1 MADDEDDQATQA
13 AQRPETT
20 QATERAEPTQA
31 VLRPETTQATER
43 PETTQAAERKSDPTQ
58 PSVSTS
64 SGRSTRSSVARTGR
78 RLRIGGGL
86 VEVPMV
92 STVDPASAVM
102 ENPTVVERKRFCWKC
117 SHPVG
122 RTSAT
127 TTATDHGACDKCG
140 VEFDFRPALSSGD
153 LVGGQYEVQGCIA
166 HGGLGWIYLAIDR
179 NVSDRWV
186 VLKGLLHAGDA
197 EAQKVAV
204 AERQFLAEVTHP
216 SIVKIFNFV
225 EHPLPDG
232 TPMGYIVM
240 EYVGGNSLKDVLAG
254 HPLPQRL
261 PVEQAIAYVL
271 EILPALGYLHST
283 GLVYNDLKPDNV
295 MVTEDS
301 LELIDLGAVAGIED
315 YGYLYGTPGYQA
327 PEIIE
332 TGPTVVSDIFTVGRT
347 LAVLTMDM
355 TTTNGRLRDGLPEP
369 EDAPVLA
376 EHEFFHRLLLRATNP
391 DPKRRFDSADELTG
405 QLLGVLREILSMQT
419 GAEHPGLSTAFSRQ
433 RTTFGTDE
441 TVEQT
446 DVYVDGV
453 ERDTNFSGVS
463 VVRALPVPLID
474 PSDPNA
480 QLLAATVHSA
490 PHQTLDAIR
499 HAREN
504 GIERIVGNAD
514 TSFTRELALSEVKAH
529 LDLGDSAEAT
539 ALLSKLETDLGSSW
553 RIDWYAGLASLI
565 DEEYENAFTR
575 FEAVLAAMPGEAA
588 PKLAMAATAEL
599 VLQHWESADPE
610 QWRDF
615 AERYYRTVWRT
626 DRNNVSAAFGLARML
641 IERGATSEA
650 LAALDQ
656 VPTSS
661 RHFTTARMTSVLAL
675 LSGRAID
682 EIGEPALRD
691 AATRVESL
699 PPEEGRSLQMRT
711 LVLGTAL
718 DWVRSGHA
726 ASGDLEP
733 ILGVPFTERGL
744 RKGTESGLR
753 ALARTAPERTHRY
766 TLVDL
771 ANAIRPKSLL

>member
-1 MADDEDDQATQA
+1 MADNEDDQTTQRAERPETTQA
-13 AQRPETT
+13 AQRPEPT
-20 QATERAEPTQA
+20 QATERTQA
-31 VLRPETTQATER
+31 TQATER
-43 PETTQAAERKSDPTQ
+43 PETTQAAHRPSDRTQ
-58 PSVSTS
+58 PSVPIS

-102 ENPTVVERKRFCWKC
+102 ENPTVAERKRFCWKC

-127 TTATDHGACDKCG
+127 SKGTDHGVCDKCG
-140 VEFDFRPALSSGD
+140 VGFDFRPALSPGD

-197 EAQKVAV
+197 EAQAVAV

-240 EYVGGNSLKDVLAG
+240 EYVGGNSLKDVLSG

-315 YGYLYGTPGYQA
+315 YGYLYGTPGFQA

-332 TGPTVVSDIFTVGRT
+332 TGPTVASDIFTVGRT
-347 LAVLTMDM
+347 LAVLTLDM
-355 TTTNGRLRDGLPEP
+355 TTANGRLRDGLPEP
-369 EDAPVLA
+369 EDAPLLA
-376 EHEFFHRLLLRATNP
+376 ECEFFHRLLLRATNP
-391 DPKRRFDSADELTG
+391 DPKHRFESAGELTG

-419 GAEHPGLSTAFSRQ
+419 GDEQPGLSTAFSRQ

-446 DVYVDGV
+446 DVYVDGM
-453 ERDTNFSGVS
+453 ERDTNLEGIS
-463 VVRALPVPLID
+463 VVQALPVPLID
-474 PSDPNA
+474 TSDPNA
-480 QLLAATVHSA
+480 QLLAATVHSE
-490 PHQTLDAIR
+490 PPQTLDAIR

-504 GIERIVGNAD
+504 GIERIVGNTD
-514 TSFTRELALSEVKAH
+514 TSFTRELALAEVKAH
-529 LDLGDSAEAT
+529 LDLGDSVEAT
-539 ALLSKLETDLGSSW
+539 ALLSKLETELGASW

-565 DEEYENAFTR
+565 DEEYESAFTN
-575 FEAVLAAMPGEAA
+575 FEAVLSAMPGEAA

-599 VLQHWESADPE
+599 VLQHWESSDLE

-641 IERGATSEA
+641 TERGATAEA
-650 LAALDQ
+650 LTALDQ

-682 EIGEPALRD
+682 EISEPALRD

-699 PPEEGRSLQMRT
+699 PPEESRSLQMRT
-711 LVLGTAL
+711 LVVGTAL
-718 DWVRSGHA
+718 DWVRSGRA
-726 ASGDLEP
+726 PSEDRQP

-744 RKGTESGLR
+744 RRGTESGLR
-753 ALARTAPERTHRY
+753 SLARTAPERTHRY

-771 ANAIRPKSLL
+771 ANAIRPRSLL